1 MVKCSE
7 RGDRRLMGSSRRGN
21 ELLLTVITPCLNA
34 VDTIGDTLLSIAQ
47 LSRLLQEQ
55 GLALE
60 HLVIDGG
67 SQDGTLELLNDY
79 RYQHSYCTLIEGI
92 SGGPYVAMNVG
103 LAAAQAHFT
112 HILNA
117 DDLIWD
123 MPGYVALLQRGLV
136 CNAQLLLAS
145 IVYIRRPDWRIR
157 SVWTVDSPPAESGQW
172 HRQLLRG
179 LHYPHPGFI
188 AKTHLYR
195 DLGFDLRFSLSAD
208 YHLMQK
214 LMLQVQCVNEVC
226 CSEVPLVA
234 MAEGGVTSNWRSI
247 LVGYFQLRAINRE
260 LGIHAPAGWRYL
272 TKARKRYLAKW
283 MRVMPE
289 RHRG

>member
-1 MVKCSE
+1 
-7 RGDRRLMGSSRRGN
+7 MGSSRCGN
-21 ELLLTVITPCLNA
+21 YLLLSVITPCLNA

-67 SQDGTLELLNDY
+67 SQDGTLELLKEY
-79 RYQHSYCTLIEGI
+79 AYQHEYCTLIKDVG
-92 SGGPYVAMNVG
+92 GGPYVAMNVG
-103 LAAAQAHFT
+103 LAAAQAHFS

-123 MPGYVALLQRGLV
+123 LPGYVALLQRGLL
-136 CNAQLLLAS
+136 CNAQVLLAS
-145 IVYIRRPDWRIR
+145 IVYFRRPDWSVR
-157 SVWTVDSPPAESGQW
+157 SVWMVDCPPTQSGQW

-188 AKTHLYR
+188 ARTPLYR
-195 DLGFDLRFSLSAD
+195 AHGFDLRFSFSAD

-214 LMLQVQCVNEVC
+214 LMLEVKCIDEVC
-226 CSEVPLVA
+226 CSEIPLVA

-247 LVGYFQLRAINRE
+247 LAGFFQLRAINRE
-260 LGIHAPAGWRYL
+260 LGIHAPAGLRYL
-272 TKARKRYLAKW
+272 TKARRRFLAKW
-283 MRVMPE
+283 
-289 RHRG
+289 